1 MILLFKAALKSSRH
15 FLFALFALFSL
26 CLLTVSNSLEMC
38 SLGLLTNTGT
48 DFFALFGNKKK
59 PSSKINL
66 QRIKNRWD
74 RIDKN
79 NKGYISRKDAAL
91 YISHSKQKNP
101 LNLLLHKF
109 KSRLDIEENFINLIV
124 LLVSVAI
131 FKAFWLFTARYA
143 TQVLSI
149 KISRDLRQNYFE
161 HIQFLPMSFYND
173 HDMGSL
179 TSRAMG
185 DAGQIAASLNSCF
198 INYLQTP
205 FAIFVSFLGCF
216 YISWQLSLVIFFGLP
231 MIIIPIVFLTRQIK
245 KVARQIQKNQE
256 SFTSVLLDFV
266 SGIRTVKIFSMEQF
280 TRKKYKEKNDE
291 MALLEAKSAKYALLT
306 RPVLHAITTACVASV
321 VIFGLYTLRM
331 SLSELLVFIGFLY
344 LFYEPVKKFAEE
356 NSNMQKGLVAAER
369 MFEVLNLKSY
379 SHDEGKEPLTDIKRK
394 IEFQNV
400 SFKYR
405 NSDWVLRRLSF
416 EIEKG
421 QTVAIVGPTGAGKS
435 TIVQLLPRLFDPQE
449 GVIKIDGRPI
459 QDYTLKSLRDNIS
472 FVPQNPFLFFDTIA
486 ENISFGRNFLRDE
499 IEMAA
504 KKAQAHD
511 FIMELPKGYDSVIQE
526 SSKNISGGQQQR
538 LAIARALIKN
548 APVLIM
554 DEATSALD
562 AISESRIKVTSKELH
577 GKITQIII
585 AHRLSTIEHADK
597 IIYLEKG
604 EKIAEGTKEA
614 LLECCLPF
622 RQMWNSF
629 HAGHAL

>member
-1 MILLFKAALKSSRH
+1 MLFKAALKSSRH